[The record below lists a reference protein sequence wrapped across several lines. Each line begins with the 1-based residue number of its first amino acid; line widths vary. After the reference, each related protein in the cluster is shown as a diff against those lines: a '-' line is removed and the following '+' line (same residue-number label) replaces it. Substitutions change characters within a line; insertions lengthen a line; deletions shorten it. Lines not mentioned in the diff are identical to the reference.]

1 MALSDPAMTTVLK
14 VRIGGV
20 SVSIEGDV
28 SKGRCES
35 ALPYEPFFRDG
46 KPDVRLCLH
55 RGRFD
60 TSGSEKVFECPPIW
74 SLYRRN
80 GRSFLE
86 IFSDLPGLERTLVLL
101 HSRESADL
109 YFSDTSDRF
118 IDPFFGPTLELLMV
132 HTLAR
137 GRGII
142 LHGSGI
148 AMGERG
154 ILFIG
159 ESGAG
164 KSTLA
169 NLWHRRRGVR
179 VLSDDRVI
187 VRKEGGRFLMYG
199 TPWHGTA
206 RFGLPDSA
214 PIERI
219 LFLRHG
225 SRNAVTEVKGIAAT
239 AKLLSCSFPP
249 HWDASGMAFTLE
261 LLHELVAQH
270 PCGEFSFRPD
280 KNAVEFLVA
289 EWDGG
294 NG

>member
-1 MALSDPAMTTVLK
+1 MATVLH
-14 VRIGGV
+14 VRIGD
-20 SVSIEGDV
+20 VSISLEGDV
-28 SKGRCES
+28 LKGRCES
-35 ALPYEPFFRDG
+35 AFPYEPFFRDG
-46 KPDVRLCLH
+46 KPDVRLYLH

-60 TSGSEKVFECPPIW
+60 TSGGEKVFECPPIW
-74 SLYRRN
+74 SLYRQN

-86 IFSDLPGLERTLVLL
+86 IFADLPGLERTLVLR
-101 HSRESADL
+101 HSQESADL

-118 IDPFFGPTLELLMV
+118 IDPFFGPTMELLMV

-142 LHGSGI
+142 LHGCGI
-148 AMGERG
+148 AIGKRG
-154 ILFIG
+154 VLFIG

-169 NLWHRRRGVR
+169 NLWCQKQGVH
-179 VLSDDRVI
+179 VLSDDRI
-187 VRKEGGRFLMYG
+187 IIRKAGGSFWMHG

-206 RFGLPDSA
+206 RFGS
-214 PIERI
+214 PISVPVERI

-225 SRNAVTEVKGIAAT
+225 RKNAVTEVREIAAA

-261 LLHELVAQH
+261 LLHELVTRH

-280 KNAVEFLVA
+280 KSAVEYLVA
-289 EWDGG
+289 ELDGKSA
-294 NG
+294 

>member
-1 MALSDPAMTTVLK
+1 MALKNPAIAAVLN
-14 VRIGGV
+14 VRIGD
-20 SVSIEGDV
+20 VSISLEGDV
-28 SKGRCES
+28 LKGRCES
-35 ALPYEPFFRDG
+35 PFPYEPFFRDG
-46 KPDVRLCLH
+46 KPDVRLYLH

-60 TSGSEKVFECPPIW
+60 ISGSEKVFECPPIW
-74 SLYRRN
+74 SLYRQN

-86 IFSDLPGLERTLVLL
+86 IFSDMPGLERTLVLR
-101 HSRESADL
+101 HSPESADL

-142 LHGSGI
+142 LHGCGI
-148 AMGERG
+148 AMGKKG
-154 ILFIG
+154 VLFIG

-169 NLWHRRRGVR
+169 NLWCKKQGVQ
-179 VLSDDRVI
+179 VLSDDRI
-187 VRKEGGRFLMYG
+187 IIRKAGGSFWMHG

-206 RFGLPDSA
+206 RFGF
-214 PIERI
+214 PIGVPVERI

-225 SRNAVTEVKGIAAT
+225 RKNAVTKVRGIAAA

-261 LLHELVAQH
+261 LLHELVTRH

-280 KNAVEFLVA
+280 KSAVDYLIA
-289 EWDGG
+289 ESDGRST
-294 NG
+294 